1 MRPTIILDLL
11 SRIFC
16 VNSSVKILSP
26 RHEVRLTHLFLTS
39 RSSHQEVFCKK
50 GVLRNFTTC
59 TRKHLCQGLFLNR
72 PVTLLKKRLWQGCFP
87 VNFVKFLGT
96 PFLTEHLWWLL
107 LHIITS
113 HVHYLQKERNRF
125 RS

>member
-50 GVLRNFTTC
+50 RVLRNFTTS
-59 TRKHLCQGLFLNR
+59 LFLNR
-72 PVTLLKKRLWQGCFP
+72 PVTLLKRRLWQGCFP

-96 PFLTEHLWWLL
+96 SFLTEHLWWLL
-107 LHIITS
+107 LHILTS
-113 HVHYLQKERNRF
+113 HVHYLQTERDRF